1 MASKCV
7 PEILDQFKGQGH
19 DQAQESCEG
28 HDQGQECYPSLP
40 SPTHDRNAMKRNARN
55 AEAQKVIIKKPRLGP
70 DKTVCLKINNCN
82 Y

>member
-1 MASKCV
+1 MSISFRKTALGCV
-7 PEILDQFKGQGH
+7 GREYWTMSMKKKTTRGEW
-19 DQAQESCEG
+19 QE
-28 HDQGQECYPSLP
+28 QL
-40 SPTHDRNAMKRNARN
+40 KRNARN